1 MLRIGGCL
9 GRIED
14 WKKGSLPGMENCR
27 AQGGLE

>member
-14 WKKGSLPGMENCR
+14 WKRFFDWEGSCR
-27 AQGGLE
+27 AQGGLR